1 MCYEE
6 RINDVVWLM
15 DKCCNFYLI
24 HVELEELHGKAI
36 SKEILQDVLICNAIS
51 YY

>member
-6 RINDVVWLM
+6 KINDAIWLM
-15 DKCCNFYLI
+15 DRCSKSYLI
-24 HVELEELHGKAI
+24 HVELEELHGKLI
-36 SKEILQDVLICNAIS
+36 SKESLKDVLICNAIS